1 MITKERHMRMLY
13 TVTSIATGEKY
24 STVLCDECAKTSVVS
39 TNPAPV
45 GGVPSPAPVGST
57 CGCGK

>member
-1 MITKERHMRMLY
+1 MRKLY